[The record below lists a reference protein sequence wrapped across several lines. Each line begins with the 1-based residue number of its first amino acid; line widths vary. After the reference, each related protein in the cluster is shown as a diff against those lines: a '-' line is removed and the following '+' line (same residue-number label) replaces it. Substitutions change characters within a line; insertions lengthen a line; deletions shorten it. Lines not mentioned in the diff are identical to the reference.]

1 MLLHLAL
8 EEGRKNHL
16 TRILN
21 IKLLTRHKSQNSA
34 ETCIIG
40 ILISCLVADF
50 SVQITFAL
58 Q

>member
-1 MLLHLAL
+1 MHLAL